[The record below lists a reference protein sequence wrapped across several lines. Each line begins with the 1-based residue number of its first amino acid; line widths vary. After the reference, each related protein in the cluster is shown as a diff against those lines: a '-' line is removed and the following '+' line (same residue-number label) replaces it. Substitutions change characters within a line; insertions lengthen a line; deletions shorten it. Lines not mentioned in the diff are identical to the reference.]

1 MASISNLGVGS
12 GLDLNTLLTGI
23 TKAEN
28 APLAAIQQQQKSYTS
43 KLSAYGQ
50 LSSALEELQK
60 AAAALALPALYQ
72 GVTATPTVP
81 DVLTATALS
90 GAPAGTY
97 AVDVKQLSQAQSLVA
112 AGVASTTAVVGVG
125 TVTIQFGKISG
136 GTLDSASGTYSSA
149 AFTPDTTRTATSIT
163 IDSSHNTLA
172 GIRDAI
178 NGNAASGVTA
188 SIVNDGTSAPN
199 RLVLTST
206 KTGETSSMKITVSGD
221 TALSSLLAND
231 PAGLPVAQKMQQT
244 AVAQNTKLTVN
255 GIAIT
260 NATNVVKEAVQGV
273 TMTVAKVGLSSLKVQ
288 SDTATV
294 ETAVSTFMTAYNKLQ
309 GTASTLTAF
318 DATNKTG
325 GMLLG
330 DATLRNIQV
339 RVRAALTAVQAPDSS
354 GLTTLSQIGVSLQTD
369 GTLAFDLKKDKIISG
384 AEKLK
389 DALDTKMSGVQ
400 KLFAG
405 TSGPSG
411 VGGYGR
417 QMSVLLTGLTD
428 SNGTLTSATKGL
440 KSSLETLAMQYTA
453 TSERIDVTIARY
465 KAQFTQLDVMMSTM
479 NQTSTYLTQQFD
491 ALNNSNK

>member
-50 LSSALEELQK
+50 LKSALEELQT

-72 GVTATPTVP
+72 VVTATPTAP

-90 GAPAGTY
+90 SAQTGTY
-97 AVDVKQLSQAQSLVA
+97 TVDVKQLSQAQSLA
-112 AGVASTTAVVGVG
+112 TAGVKNTTDKIDGGVTTTVV
-125 TVTIQFGKISG
+125 FESG
-136 GTLDSASGTYSSA
+136 RIVNGAFSADA
-149 AFTPDTTRTATSIT
+149 ARTASIT
-163 IDSSHNTLA
+163 IDAAQNNTLE

-178 NGNAASGVTA
+178 NRDAVMGMTA
-188 SIVNDGTSAPN
+188 TIINNGDPDKPN
-199 RLVLTST
+199 QLVLTS
-206 KTGETSSMKITVSGD
+206 KQTGEASIMRVTVSGD
-221 TALSSLLAND
+221 PALSTLLAYD
-231 PAGLPVAQKMQQT
+231 PITTPAVDPTLQVRQT
-244 AVAQNTKLTVN
+244 AAAQNTKLTVN

-260 NATNVVKEAVQGV
+260 SATNTVAEAVQGV
-273 TMTVAKVGLSSLKVQ
+273 TMTVAKVALSSLKVQ

-309 GTASTLTAF
+309 GTAATLTAF